1 MRSAPSGSPIHAMS
15 TPASA
20 GTVATIRA
28 AAAERSSRPRISAY
42 SASSASRLSG
52 TAVGS
57 GTTVPASRPGLAAT
71 VTAAPAPVK
80 SWLRIVARRSI
91 STRRPPNSDL
101 HVGLAG
107 PRRAAHAP
115 LPSALVG
122 GGAAGGRADAGGTRP
137 AGDVWRC
144 GPRPARGVPGRTAP
158 GRGGHPG
165 QQRRGQDHATARD
178 LGGTRRA
185 RRHGRPGNDRVPGPA
200 PRGPLPGGD
209 RRGRHRPGT
218 RGSADLRAADRR
230 REPAHRR
237 VQRPAGGPADQ
248 GPAARVRPL
257 PRAVRP
263 ARRSGRPA
271 LRRPA
276 ADARDRPGAHVQPQA
291 PAARRAVAR
300 PGAAGD
306 RADRT
311 GRPGHQRT
319 GYRGGPRRAER
330 DHGAGRGDPRVRPD
344 HRRGEPVRTGR
355 AAGRRRH
362 RPGPVP
368 GPGGGD
374 RGRRR
379 AGRQR
384 WPAGPVPV
392 DRMSAPAALV
402 GTDPVLTVESVTVR
416 FAGVTALS
424 DVSFTVAPGTVHA
437 LIGPNGAGKSTLF
450 NVVSGAYRPASGS
463 VSFRGTDL
471 TRLRPHQIAGL
482 GVARTFQNI
491 ALLAGETVGENLM
504 LGRHHLTRA
513 GSGEIAAFV
522 GLGDRF
528 DTPAGVLP
536 YGDQKR
542 VEIAR
547 SLCVEPELLLLD
559 EPAAGMNAHETAV
572 LGHLIH
578 DIRAALEVPVLLVEH
593 DMGLV
598 MGIADRITVLDF
610 GKRIADGTPAQIQRD
625 PEVQRAYLGDH
636 E

>member
-330 DHGAGRGDPRVRPD
+330 DHGAGR
-344 HRRGEPVRTGR
+344 
-355 AAGRRRH
+355 
-362 RPGPVP
+362 
-368 GPGGGD
+368 
-374 RGRRR
+374 
-379 AGRQR
+379 QR

-491 ALLAGETVGENLM
+491 ALLAGETDGENLM

-513 GSGEIAAFV
+513 GFLTAPLGLPRVRREERRHRARAREIAAFV